1 MKQIFILCLALILT
15 LGCFAGCRKPVVPA
29 PQNTDASGP
38 DGIYTVNPNG
48 LALEENGIVYES
60 LAQKAVVKTA
70 LAYLARGKRIQYED
84 TAFNPSGREAEYLYQ
99 YGVRLSPEEYSSQS
113 IGYVNCG
120 AFTYDVFLAALNHR
134 VSPTA
139 KGLTAIEGEEKVYL
153 YYPTG
158 KETAQERAQIEQE
171 FRANLKMGDL
181 IAIRYNG
188 SRTGTGHVMLYVGGK
203 VLEGVDGY
211 KGTAA
216 ENTSATGSSSDAG
229 YTYDIIH
236 STGNTYNYKTGTD
249 RLESKG
255 TVQMMSTDAL
265 FSENNSRSV
274 FKSLE
279 SIAIIRPLLT
289 FQGDVPENSKNRM
302 LYMDNIVAEKRSSH
316 TSGMTVNPGDEIT
329 YTFAI
334 ANNRKE
340 DVTLAVTDKLDENT
354 TYVSGA
360 QSVNGTAFSWTVTVP
375 AGKTKEITYTVKVK
389 DDAVIGDCVLA
400 ENGTVGGISV
410 VCPKVY
416 IATTLTAHQQ
426 KALLD
431 AVKSLKGSNLQG
443 IALANA
449 VYNEV
454 LDTKDLLT
462 DDYTAILEQIF
473 LSGDNGYYYLNW
485 RNDYKDYI
493 VPGLFGGRYVV
504 KRTPT
509 VQLNTEIQRHEKNRT
524 RLLYPDKLMIGDIFI
539 AAADAN
545 AEKQKLYLFLGDT
558 MLDLNSGTY
567 IDSDTCLLPA
577 LSYNRF
583 AILRPSMMLDKK

>member
-1 MKQIFILCLALILT
+1 MKRTLSFLTVIFLLIGCLVGCEKSADNIQNNATEATGNLT
-15 LGCFAGCRKPVVPA
+15 IH
-29 PQNTDASGP
+29 S
-38 DGIYTVNPNG
+38 DG
-48 LALEENGIVYES
+48 LSLEEDGIVYES

-84 TAFNPSGREAEYLYQ
+84 TAFNPSGRESEYLYQ
-99 YGVRLSPEEYSSQS
+99 YGVRLSPEEYTSQS

-120 AFTYDVFLAALNHR
+120 AFTSDVYLAALNHR

-158 KETAQERAQIEQE
+158 KETAQEKAKIEQE
-171 FRANLKMGDL
+171 FRENLKMGDL

-216 ENTSATGSSSDAG
+216 ENTNETGSSSDAG

-249 RLESKG
+249 RFESQG

-265 FSENNSRSV
+265 FSGNNSRSV

-279 SIAIIRPLLT
+279 SIAIVRPLLT
-289 FQGDVPENSKNRM
+289 FNGEVPENSKNRM
-302 LYMDNIVAEKRSSH
+302 LYMDNIVAEKLSSH

-329 YTFAI
+329 YTFSI
-334 ANNRKE
+334 TNNRKE
-340 DVTLAVTDKLDENT
+340 DVTLSVTDKLAENT

-360 QSVNGTAFSWTVTVP
+360 QSVNGTALNWTVTVP

-389 DDAVIGDCVLA
+389 DDAVNGDCVLA
-400 ENGTVGGISV
+400 ASGTVGGISV

-416 IATTLTAHQQ
+416 IATTLTGNQQ
-426 KALLD
+426 AALLD

-443 IALANA
+443 MALANA
-449 VYNEV
+449 IYNEV
-454 LDTKDLLT
+454 LDTKDLLA
-462 DDYTAILEQIF
+462 DDYPTILEQLF

-485 RNDYKDYI
+485 RTDYKDYI

-509 VQLNTEIQRHEKNRT
+509 VQLNAEIQRHEKNRT

-567 IDSDTCLLPA
+567 IDSDKCLLPA

-583 AILRPSMMLDKK
+583 AILRPSMILKSTN